1 MAVSSFPRPLPQ
13 LQLSPDRQ
21 QGGPAACYGVDC
33 VSLNPRTSRH
43 KRHTVS
49 YQSRE
54 VIDHFCRA
62 APGPAGGRLT
72 AGKNADQSLALLLD
86 SPDFAQGMDQWA
98 AEQPLNQGR
107 PELAA
112 FAAETLR
119 RWHEY
124 LPQGGG
130 YRLGHG

>member
-1 MAVSSFPRPLPQ
+1 MA
-13 LQLSPDRQ
+13 
-21 QGGPAACYGVDC
+21 VDC

-62 APGPAGGRLT
+62 APGPTGGRLT

-124 LPQGGG
+124 LTQGGG
-130 YRLGHG
+130 YRLGHGCSPAFSPPPPSTAARKSQPYAPRRQP